1 MKENMRFEHVY
12 RNTAADL
19 WQLSMYYMYGSMVGV
34 CNIIFTAAVFILTAV
49 RFQESSVWMKAAM
62 AFGCCLY
69 PIIQP
74 LAVYKKAK
82 RQALGIT
89 KDTKIVFDMRGIH
102 IKAGEEI
109 SNLDWKSIK
118 KVSKKP
124 TMIVVFSDT
133 THGFILPDRI
143 LGNEKKEFYEFVVSR
158 MNHG

>member
-1 MKENMRFEHVY
+1 MRFEYVY

-49 RFQESSVWMKAAM
+49 RFQESSVWMKMAM
-62 AFGCCLY
+62 ILGCCLFTV
-69 PIIQP
+69 IQP
-74 LAVYKKAK
+74 LAVYRKAK
-82 RQALGIT
+82 RQASGIT

-133 THGFILPDRI
+133 THGFVLPDRI
-143 LGNEKKEFYEFVVSR
+143 LGKEKKEFYDFVVFR
-158 MNHG
+158 MNH